1 LKKNQNDIREVA
13 LVSYTIKD
21 IALRAGVS
29 KSTVSR
35 VISGKGFASQQAREK
50 VFKAMKELQ
59 YKPNALA
66 RAMVSQRTNNIGVV
80 VYYYHPHA
88 SIASHPFYGKIID
101 AILHK
106 AKNLNYSVLV
116 ATDEEKSLK
125 SVDYMV
131 EKRVD
136 GLILISGF
144 RQEIA
149 DYIDQ
154 FHIPY
159 VAVNA
164 SVEKENVIQLVH
176 HDFKGGAYI
185 AEHLYQLGHRRVFV
199 IGGPQENHR
208 LRLEGFRRR
217 MRELGGE
224 MTEEDVHVSSSFAF
238 ADGYKGLSAVWDRFR
253 SRKPTALFATN
264 DMLAMGAMKFLLEKG
279 ISIPDDIAV
288 AGFGDIDYSS
298 IFHPSLTTVHINQTK
313 MGEDAVSWLDRL
325 IKNEDV
331 QKGKI
336 EYEPTL
342 VVRESTAGC

>member
-1 LKKNQNDIREVA
+1 MKRTRTIRGLA
-13 LVSYTIKD
+13 LVSCTIKD

-35 VISGKGFASQQAREK
+35 VISGKGFASQEAREK

-80 VYYYHPHA
+80 VYHPHA
-88 SIASHPFYGKIID
+88 SIASHPFYGKMID

-106 AKNLNYSVLV
+106 AKSLNYSVFV
-116 ATDEEKSLK
+116 ATDEGKSLK

-136 GLILISGF
+136 GFILISGF
-144 RQEIA
+144 RQEVA

-159 VAVNA
+159 VTVNT
-164 SVEKENVIQLVH
+164 SVEKENVVQLVH
-176 HDFKGGAYI
+176 HDFKGGTYI

-199 IGGPQENHR
+199 ISGSQENHR

-217 MRELGGE
+217 IRELGGE
-224 MTEEDVHVSSSFAF
+224 MTEEDVHVSSSSTF
-238 ADGYKGLSAVWDRFR
+238 ADGYKGLLDNWNYFR
-253 SRKPTALFATN
+253 ARKPTALFATN
-264 DMLAMGAMKFLLEKG
+264 DMMAMGAMKFLLEKG

-288 AGFGDIDYSS
+288 AGFDDIDYSS
-298 IFHPSLTTVHINQTK
+298 VFHPSLTTVHIDQTK

-325 IKNEDV
+325 IKKEDV
-331 QKGKI
+331 QKVKI

-342 VVRESTAGC
+342 VVRESTAKC